1 MSHTDTERV
10 SLRGGGQTLIDGETL
25 RVDRDDGKT
34 TTLPTGSIRKVD
46 LRVLEWG
53 LAVTSAVAVA
63 LGVYVAVVGHLLAGV
78 AFVAVGVWSLRRT
91 YRQRY
96 ALLVWVDDRPDPLVL
111 YPENPEACHA
121 AFARLVRPDQTPV
134 TAGARPDTPEQ

>member
-10 SLRGGGQTLIDGETL
+10 SLRGGGRALIDGATL

-34 TTLPTGSIRKVD
+34 TLPTEPIRRVD

-53 LAVTSAVAVA
+53 LAVISAVAVA
-63 LGVYVAVVGHLLAGV
+63 LGVYVVAGHLLAGV

-111 YPENPEACHA
+111 YPENSEACHTDCC
-121 AFARLVRPDQTPV
+121 RSLPDRPL
-134 TAGARPDTPEQ
+134 